1 MFLSGTAR
9 AALTYPVL
17 PLSESCI
24 IFNAFRQ
31 FFIRKLSADPMLR
44 HHDFRRFWLSTVLAS
59 FGEQISSLAI
69 PLTAVLLLQA
79 TPAQMGILIALQ
91 TLPFALFSLPVG
103 VWLDRRSKYPVL
115 LWSEFL
121 FGVVLAVIPISYW
134 LGLLNMHVLYAV
146 GFLMGIGFVI
156 GGSASQVFL
165 AQLVG
170 REHLLD
176 AQSKF
181 AATDSMA
188 RLVGPGIAGMLVQL
202 LTAPVAVL
210 VDALAFMASSWNLR
224 YLRKRDSYPAPSDRH
239 PFREMM
245 DGIKMVWSHEVLWPL
260 AWGTALW
267 QLLFNGYLALQILF
281 ATHQLGMS
289 PGVLGAAQTLGGLGV
304 LVSSMLLKPLSRRF
318 GSGRTILIGLGGTGA
333 AWLLLA
339 MIPASLFGSP
349 LLSALAYGVVV
360 FIFDCSAMLYFM
372 PYLALR
378 LKLTPDAYHGR
389 MVSTM
394 RFMTVA
400 AAPLGALSA
409 GWIAEHLGVRS
420 GLIAIAVG
428 GSLLTFGLLKTSPLR
443 DIRD

>member
-1 MFLSGTAR
+1 M
-9 AALTYPVL
+9 
-17 PLSESCI
+17 
-24 IFNAFRQ
+24 
-31 FFIRKLSADPMLR
+31 RKLSADPMLR
-44 HHDFRRFWLSTVLAS
+44 HHDFRRFWLTTTIAS

-69 PLTAVLLLQA
+69 PLTAVLLLHA
-79 TPAQMGILIALQ
+79 TPAQMGTLIALQ
-91 TLPFALFSLPVG
+91 TLPFALFSLPAG

-121 FGVVLAVIPISYW
+121 FGCVLVMIPISYW
-134 LGLLNMHVLYAV
+134 LGLLSMHVLYTV
-146 GFLMGIGFVI
+146 GFLMGVGFVV
-156 GGSASQVFL
+156 GGSAAQVFL

-188 RLVGPGIAGMLVQL
+188 RLIGPGIAGMLVQL

-210 VDALAFMASSWNLR
+210 VNALSFLSSWWNLR
-224 YLRKRDSYPAPSDRH
+224 YLRKRDPYPAPSNRH
-239 PFREMM
+239 PFREMV
-245 DGIKMVWSHEVLWPL
+245 DGIKMVRNHEVLWAL

-267 QLLFNGYLALQILF
+267 QILFNGYLALQILF
-281 ATHQLGMS
+281 ATRQLGMS
-289 PGVLGAAQTLGGLGV
+289 PGVLGAAQTLGGFGV

-318 GSGRTILIGLGGTGA
+318 GSGRTILIGLGGTAA

-339 MIPASLFGSP
+339 AIPPTIFGSS

-360 FIFDCSAMLYFM
+360 FVFDCSAMLYFM

-378 LKLTPDAYHGR
+378 LKLTPDAFHGR

-420 GLIAIAVG
+420 GLIAIAAG
-428 GSLLTFGLLKTSPLR
+428 GSLLTFGLIKASPLR